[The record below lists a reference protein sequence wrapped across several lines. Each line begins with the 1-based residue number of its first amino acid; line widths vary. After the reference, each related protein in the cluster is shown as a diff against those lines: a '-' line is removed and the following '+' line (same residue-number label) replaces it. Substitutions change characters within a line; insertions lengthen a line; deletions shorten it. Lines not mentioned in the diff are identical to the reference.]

1 MDILRTMCQF
11 YEKYSKDG
19 ILFLSTFGLNVVFV
33 GDFDTLKQIYNHPD
47 VQHRAHSDP
56 RKCIFT
62 HKIAEDRG
70 EKMGPLKG
78 LIFSQEKTWV
88 EQRRFTLRVLRDFG
102 FGKSSMEELIQD
114 EVKQFTSFL
123 KQFTDVPVDF
133 EGKFNLPVLNS
144 LWRISSGESF
154 EYTDQQLVNITK
166 KLTEF
171 FKKTGQP
178 ISSLFLTQPWIFKL
192 FPNFLGRRDDMMMNR
207 SITHLME
214 ESIVEHKRTLDAS
227 SPRDFIDTMLIEIM
241 NTTDEDS
248 SFYKETG
255 IRNLVN
261 TMFDLFMA
269 GAETTS
275 TTLMWA
281 ILYLVREQEIQSKV
295 HAELDSVI
303 GQSRLPSLSDRQNLP
318 YTEAVIYEIQ
328 RCGNVMP
335 TGVQHMTSK
344 PIQINGFHIPADTI
358 INPFYPEIHKGDYW
372 RDGHVFRPERFLDD
386 SGKLKP
392 DEHLI
397 PFCIGKRRCLGEPLA
412 KAELFLFITSL
423 VQAFQLLP
431 ESPDKVPT
439 EEYQTGITVQPKPF
453 KLVLKTRL

>member
-1 MDILRTMCQF
+1 
-11 YEKYSKDG
+11 
-19 ILFLSTFGLNVVFV
+19 
-33 GDFDTLKQIYNHPD
+33 
-47 VQHRAHSDP
+47 
-56 RKCIFT
+56 
-62 HKIAEDRG
+62 
-70 EKMGPLKG
+70 
-78 LIFSQEKTWV
+78 
-88 EQRRFTLRVLRDFG
+88 
-102 FGKSSMEELIQD
+102 MEELIQD

-123 KQFTDVPVDF
+123 KQFTDIPVDF
-133 EGKFNLPVLNS
+133 DGKFNLPVLNS
-144 LWRISSGESF
+144 LWRITSGESF
-154 EYTDQQLVNITK
+154 EYTDKQLINITK

-192 FPNFLGRRDDMMMNR
+192 FPNFLGRMDDMLMNR

-214 ESIVEHKRTLDAS
+214 ESIVNHKRTLDVS
-227 SPRDFIDTMLIEIM
+227 SPRDFTDTMLIEIM

-281 ILYLVREQEIQSKV
+281 VLYLVREQEIQSKV
-295 HAELDSVI
+295 QTELDSVI

-328 RCGNVMP
+328 RCGNIMP

-344 PIQINGFHIPADTI
+344 PIKINGFQIPADTI
-358 INPFYPEIHKGDYW
+358 INPFYPEIHKGEYW
-372 RDGHVFRPERFLDD
+372 KDGHVFRPERFLDD

-423 VQAFQLLP
+423 VQAFKLLP
-431 ESPDKVPT
+431 ESSDTVPT

-453 KLVLKTRL
+453 KLVLKTRF